1 MKKLLS
7 LMLAAVLC
15 LGMMP
20 SALAAEDLTLG
31 TAATTG
37 TYYFVGAA
45 IGNTVSKYNN
55 DLEVLVIST
64 AGGVENIRLI
74 TTGEID
80 IGMAN
85 ADALFD
91 AYNGENTFAEV
102 GKMPIRGLAALYPSV
117 SHMMV
122 RADSGIKSWS
132 DLKGKKVCLGTAG
145 SSHTVASKALL
156 ALYGINWETDI
167 EAYYLTTGEMCTM
180 LSDGD
185 IDAAF
190 LVGGAPVSGVT
201 NACATAQLDLL
212 DIDEDVMD
220 AMIEQLPYFTKST
233 IPADTYPGISHSVNA
248 VALTTCF
255 FVNAD
260 MSEETAYQFVKTM
273 MENVEEFA
281 EANASCKYIQDASVT
296 ELPIEIHPGAAKYY
310 REKGWI
316 E

>member
-1 MKKLLS
+1 MKKTLSIVLMLVLLLS
-7 LMLAAVLC
+7 CFSFAM
-15 LGMMP
+15 
-20 SALAAEDLTLG
+20 AEDLTLG

-45 IGNTVSKYNN
+45 IGNTVSKFSD

-64 AGGVENIRLI
+64 AGGVENIKLI
-74 TTGEID
+74 TSGEINV
-80 IGMAN
+80 GMAN

-102 GKMPIRGLAALYPSV
+102 GKMPIKGLAALYPSV

-122 RADSGIKSWS
+122 RADSGIDSWD

-167 EAYYLTTGEMCTM
+167 EAFYLTTGEMCSM

-185 IDAAF
+185 LDAAF

-201 NACATAQLDLL
+201 NACATTQLELL
-212 DIDEDVMD
+212 DIDEAVMD

-233 IPADTYPGISHSVNA
+233 IPAGTYPGIDHSVNA

-260 MSEETAYQFVKTM
+260 MSDEAAYEFVKTM
-273 MENVEEFA
+273 MENVDDFV
-281 EANASCKYIQDASVT
+281 EANASCKHIQGASVT
-296 ELPIEIHPGAAKYY
+296 ELPIEIHPGALKYY
-310 REKGWI
+310 QEAGWI
-316 E
+316 Q